1 MTKNPIIQNGAS
13 IGQLSAEADDEFL
26 FECFFDH
33 PIVAEVRS
41 PQSPKMIILGSTGIG
56 KTAALRMIEKLEE
69 RVYSVEL
76 DELSLNYISNSNVIS
91 FLTELGVPMDHFFQA
106 LWKHVICVEYIKL
119 RYAIKSEDSSKRWFG
134 NLKDAFSGDGAKKR
148 ALAYLEKWEGKFWI
162 SVDETV
168 KEITETLE
176 KAIEANFTTE
186 LEKFALDAG
195 FVRKLGQEKKTQLVQ
210 RVKSVV
216 DADLLTELA
225 QVIRL
230 LSAYDSNGQASHYV
244 LIDKLDENWI
254 GDNVKF
260 SLIRSLIEALKSMRK
275 IRNLKVVVALR
286 ADLMEKVIEE
296 TKEDGFQSE
305 KYEDYFARIS
315 WTPEQL
321 RTLVNDRINFLYRR
335 KYTKQNVFFDDI
347 MPPVI
352 NKVKTFPFLIERTLL
367 RPRDIIT
374 FVNLCFAQGAEKTEI
389 SKSDVLKAELIYSTN
404 RYDAMVDEWRPVYP
418 AIEPCLKVLRERRES
433 FLLSELNTSRFADTL
448 LEELVADRRYEKDP
462 LFQLV
467 DNSVTSGSD
476 IHVFTLVQSLM
487 VRLHLVGAIGVNT
500 SPQQP
505 FQWFYKTHRRIAPTV
520 LTSSSKVRI
529 HPMLQA
535 ALATIR

>member
-1 MTKNPIIQNGAS
+1 MSKNPIIPNGAS

-33 PIVAEVRS
+33 PIVSEVRS
-41 PQSPKMIILGSTGIG
+41 SDSPKMIILGSTGIG
-56 KTAALRMIEKLEE
+56 KTAALRMVEKLED

-76 DELSLNYISNSNVIS
+76 DELSLSYISNSNVIS
-91 FLTELGVPMDHFFQA
+91 FLTALGVPMDHFFQA

-119 RYAIKSEDSSKRWFG
+119 RYGITSEDSSSRWFVR
-134 NLKDAFSGDGAKKR
+134 LKDAFVGDSAKKR

-168 KEITETLE
+168 REITETLE
-176 KAIEANFTTE
+176 KAIQANFKAE
-186 LEKFALDAG
+186 LDKYAIDAG
-195 FVRKLGQEKKTQLVQ
+195 FIRKLSQEKKTQLVQ
-210 RVKSVV
+210 RIKSVV

-230 LSAYDSNGQASHYV
+230 LSAYENNGQASHYV
-244 LIDKLDENWI
+244 LIDKLDEKWI

-260 SLIRSLIEALKSMRK
+260 TLIRSLIEALKSMRK
-275 IRNLKVVVALR
+275 IRNLKVIVALR
-286 ADLMEKVIEE
+286 SDLMEKVIEE

-315 WTPEQL
+315 WSPEQL
-321 RTLVNDRINFLYRR
+321 RKLVNDRINYLYRR
-335 KYTKQNVFFDDI
+335 KYTKDNVFFDDI
-347 MPPVI
+347 MPPMI
-352 NKVKTFPFLIERTLL
+352 NRDKTFSFLVDRTLL

-374 FVNLCFAQGAEKTEI
+374 FVNLCFAQGAEKSDI
-389 SKSDVLKAELIYSTN
+389 SKSDVLKAEVIYSTN
-404 RYDAMVDEWRPVYP
+404 RYDAMLDEWRPVYP
-418 AIEPCLKVLRERRES
+418 AIEPCLKALRERRES
-433 FLLSELNTSRFADTL
+433 FLLSELNTSKFAETL
-448 LEELVADRRYEKDP
+448 LENLISDTRYEKDP
-462 LFQLV
+462 FFRLV

-487 VRLHLVGAIGVNT
+487 VRLHLVGAVGVNT

-505 FQWFYKTHRRIAPTV
+505 FQWFSKTHRRIAPTI

-529 HPMLQA
+529 HPMLQS
-535 ALATIR
+535 ALGTVR

>member
-1 MTKNPIIQNGAS
+1 MSKNPIIPTGAS
-13 IGQLSAEADDEFL
+13 IGKLAAEADDEFL

-33 PIVAEVRS
+33 PVVSEVRS
-41 PQSPKMIILGSTGIG
+41 SVSPKMIVLGSTGIG
-56 KTAALRMIEKLEE
+56 KTAALRMIEKLDE
-69 RVYSVEL
+69 RVFSVEL
-76 DELSLNYISNSNVIS
+76 NELSLSYISNSDVIS
-91 FLTELGVPMDHFFQA
+91 FLTELGVPLDHFFQA

-119 RYAIKSEDSSKRWFG
+119 RYGVKSEDTSMRWFG
-134 NLKDAFSGDGAKKR
+134 VLKEAFVGDSAKKR
-148 ALAYLEKWEGKFWI
+148 AISYLEKWEGKFWI

-176 KAIEANFTTE
+176 RAIQANFKTE
-186 LEKFALDAG
+186 YEKYSLDAG
-195 FVRKLGQEKKTQLVQ
+195 FVRKLGREKKSQLVQ
-210 RVKSVV
+210 RIRSVV

-230 LSAYDSNGQASHYV
+230 LSAYGNNGQASHYV

-321 RTLVNDRINFLYRR
+321 RKLVNDRINFLYRR
-335 KYTKQNVFFDDI
+335 RYTKENVFFDDI
-347 MPPVI
+347 MPPSI
-352 NKVKTFPFLIERTLL
+352 NKEKTFPFLLERTLL

-374 FVNLCFAQGAEKTEI
+374 FVNLCLAQGVDKTSV
-389 SKSDVLKAELIYSTN
+389 SKSDVLKAEVVYSTN
-404 RYDAMVDEWRPVYP
+404 RYNALLDEWRPVFP
-418 AIEPCLKVLRERRES
+418 AIEPCLKVLRERQVS
-433 FLLSELNTSRFADTL
+433 FFLSELNTTKFAESL
-448 LEELVADRRYEKDP
+448 LEELIADPRYERDQ
-462 LFQLV
+462 FFRLV

-476 IHVFTLVQSLM
+476 IHVFTLVQSLI
-487 VRLHLVGAIGVNT
+487 VRLHLIGAVGVNT
-500 SPQQP
+500 APQQP
-505 FQWFYKTHRRIAPTV
+505 YQWFFKTHRRVAATA
-520 LTSSSKVRI
+520 LTSESKVRI
-529 HPMLQA
+529 HPMLQS
-535 ALATIR
+535 ALGTIR